1 MLVSGEALVCMRE
14 RGQEQKRGDEQ
25 ETSRVDS
32 HEGIRQRGIIV
43 FSHGL
48 VFKKKIEKREIDE
61 KR

>member
-1 MLVSGEALVCMRE
+1 MYERE